1 MLHFTYGPIL
11 HLYDKM
17 KEINCITE
25 KSKLIDSYTLITD
38 KVPVSVNIWDCPNE
52 SIPIYHIKFP
62 NIGLG
67 TQAFLNSLKEEIT
80 RGIPLRNELMTDP
93 KIAKKIKLDYYK
105 KLKSSIAEKLP
116 DISKEKLELFSGIT
130 LHKMHGLGDLEII
143 LGDNL
148 LEEVTINGSKE
159 PISIYHK
166 KHGWCK
172 TILYPENE
180 EEIYNISALIGRN
193 IGKDIT
199 NLNPIMDAHL
209 LTGDRVASTLFPI
222 STSGNTITIRRFAR
236 TPWTIT
242 HFISPEYNTM
252 TSEMAAILWQAM
264 QYELNIIV
272 AGGTASGKTSVLNT
286 LSSFIPPTQRIISVE
301 DTREISL
308 PKPLHWN
315 WVPMSSRTSNIEGQ
329 GEISMLDLIIA
340 SLRMRPDRMIVGE
353 IRKQEQAQALFEAMH
368 TGHSI
373 YSTMHA
379 DTAQQVKRR
388 LTEPPMNI
396 PLVEVSSLH
405 LILVQY
411 RDRRKGIRRTME
423 LTEVMPATGE
433 TSKLELNTLYR
444 WLPRKDQ
451 FEKVNSPIRIIDEL
465 NLHTGMTVKEINDDL
480 NQKVSILNW
489 LKKEKVYNIDDL
501 GNILKTYYKEPDK
514 LIKAVNNKWKIEKV
528 I

>member
-1 MLHFTYGPIL
+1 
-11 HLYDKM
+11 
-17 KEINCITE
+17 
-25 KSKLIDSYTLITD
+25 
-38 KVPVSVNIWDCPNE
+38 
-52 SIPIYHIKFP
+52 
-62 NIGLG
+62 
-67 TQAFLNSLKEEIT
+67 
-80 RGIPLRNELMTDP
+80 
-93 KIAKKIKLDYYK
+93 
-105 KLKSSIAEKLP
+105 
-116 DISKEKLELFSGIT
+116 
-130 LHKMHGLGDLEII
+130 
-143 LGDNL
+143 
-148 LEEVTINGSKE
+148 
-159 PISIYHK
+159 
-166 KHGWCK
+166 
-172 TILYPENE
+172 
-180 EEIYNISALIGRN
+180 
-193 IGKDIT
+193 
-199 NLNPIMDAHL
+199 
-209 LTGDRVASTLFPI
+209 
-222 STSGNTITIRRFAR
+222 
-236 TPWTIT
+236 
-242 HFISPEYNTM
+242 
-252 TSEMAAILWQAM
+252 
-264 QYELNIIV
+264 
-272 AGGTASGKTSVLNT
+272 
-286 LSSFIPPTQRIISVE
+286 
-301 DTREISL
+301 
-308 PKPLHWN
+308 
-315 WVPMSSRTSNIEGQ
+315 
-329 GEISMLDLIIA
+329 MLDLIIA